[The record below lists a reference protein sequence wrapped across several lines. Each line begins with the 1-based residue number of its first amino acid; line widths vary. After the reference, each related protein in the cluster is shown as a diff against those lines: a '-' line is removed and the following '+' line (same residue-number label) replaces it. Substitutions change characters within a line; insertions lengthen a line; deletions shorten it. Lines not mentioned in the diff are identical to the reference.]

1 MLGAGSIV
9 STDGFPGTRSG
20 RWPDGQQRRVLT
32 VDDRRARELVAAE
45 RERIEAALRDLS
57 GDVRAESDLER
68 QQEGESDSGS
78 ELATEMVEDA
88 LVARLRDELDAVAR
102 AEARIE
108 AGTYGRSVESGVAIP
123 DERLESEPL
132 AERTVEDQRRVDASA
147 R

>member
-1 MLGAGSIV
+1 
-9 STDGFPGTRSG
+9 
-20 RWPDGQQRRVLT
+20 
-32 VDDRRARELVAAE
+32 VDDRRARELVAAQ
-45 RERIEAALRDLS
+45 RERIEAALIDLT

-132 AERTVEDQRRVDASA
+132 AERTVEDQRRLDAAS
-147 R
+147 